1 MVFNFDQFYNE
12 TVMVTKHFIFNICSY
27 RSRITRVNYI
37 VSIDDSD
44 PESHSVDPP
53 SFSSIEMSLSG
64 GRMSQCGCS
73 ATSLRKHFVYSKTID
88 AVKVKTAIST
98 VWKSKNKGRQY
109 FEDFMKIVGFV
120 GFNSLHSILSFLD
133 IQCHLSLDKAEIHCC
148 NNVNLSFSVIKNYRR
163 FSEHK

>member
-1 MVFNFDQFYNE
+1 MVFNFDQFYND

-53 SFSSIEMSLSG
+53 SFSSIEMSLN
-64 GRMSQCGCS
+64 GRHMSQCGCS

-109 FEDFMKIVGFV
+109 FEDFMKIVGF
-120 GFNSLHSILSFLD
+120 LD